1 VITSVSGT
9 VLRVGVDHAVV
20 EVGGVGLAVLCTPAA
35 LAGLRTGA
43 PGSLATSLVV
53 REDSLTLYGFAHDDE
68 RDTFELLQTASGVG
82 PKLARAVLAVL
93 GPDEVRRAVSTG
105 DLATLTKV
113 PGIGRK
119 GAERLVVELR
129 DRMGPP
135 TGADAGAATPATP
148 AEAMWRTQVRG
159 GLAGLG
165 WTGKEVDAALD
176 TIAADPE
183 RDGPEPDVASALRR
197 AIRLLGR
204 R

>member
-1 VITSVSGT
+1 VITSVAGT

-43 PGSLATSLVV
+43 HGRVATSLIV
-53 REDSLTLYGFAHDDE
+53 REDSLTLYGFAGDDE
-68 RDTFELLQTASGVG
+68 RDMFELLQTASGVG

-93 GPDEVRRAVSTG
+93 GPDDVRRAIANS

-135 TGADAGAATPATP
+135 TGADGAAAAPVTGEPA
-148 AEAMWRTQVRG
+148 WRLQVRS
-159 GLAGLG
+159 GLDGLG
-165 WTGKEVDAALD
+165 WAGKEVDAALD
-176 TIAADPE
+176 TIESGADATPEVAA
-183 RDGPEPDVASALRR
+183 ALRQ

>member
-1 VITSVSGT
+1 VITSVAGT
-9 VLRVGVDHAVV
+9 VLRVGVDHAVL

-35 LAGLRTGA
+35 LAGLRTGV
-43 PGSLATSLVV
+43 PGRVATSLIV
-53 REDSLTLYGFAHDDE
+53 REDSLTLYGFAGDDE

-93 GPDEVRRAVSTG
+93 GPDDVRRAIATS

-135 TGADAGAATPATP
+135 AGTDGGTAPTGGEPG
-148 AEAMWRTQVRG
+148 WRVQVRS

-165 WTGKEVDAALD
+165 WAGKEVDAALD
-176 TIAADPE
+176 AVEAGADGTPEVAA
-183 RDGPEPDVASALRR
+183 ALRQS
-197 AIRLLGR
+197 IRMLGR

>member
-1 VITSVSGT
+1 
-9 VLRVGVDHAVV
+9 
-20 EVGGVGLAVLCTPAA
+20 
-35 LAGLRTGA
+35 
-43 PGSLATSLVV
+43 
-53 REDSLTLYGFAHDDE
+53 
-68 RDTFELLQTASGVG
+68 
-82 PKLARAVLAVL
+82 VL
-93 GPDEVRRAVSTG
+93 GPDEVRRAVAGS

-135 TGADAGAATPATP
+135 TGGAGEAAVPAS
-148 AEAMWRTQVRG
+148 AEPTWRVQVRS

-165 WTGKEVDAALD
+165 WAGKEVETALD
-176 TIAADPE
+176 TIAAE
-183 RDGPEPDVASALRR
+183 ADGGVPDVSAALRQ

>member
-43 PGSLATSLVV
+43 PGRVATSLVV

-68 RDTFELLQTASGVG
+68 RDTFELLQSATGVG

-93 GPDEVRRAVSTG
+93 GPDEIRRAVSTG

-119 GAERLVVELR
+119 GAERLVLELR

-135 TGADAGAATPATP
+135 TGTPEQAGVTGPL
-148 AEAMWRTQVRG
+148 EAPWRVQVRS

-165 WTGKEVDAALD
+165 WAGKEVETALD
-176 TIAADPE
+176 VIGADGAEPE
-183 RDGPEPDVASALRR
+183 VSTALRQ
-197 AIRLLGR
+197 AIRMLGR

>member
-1 VITSVSGT
+1 MITSVAGT
-9 VLRVGVDHAVV
+9 VLRIGVDHAVV

-43 PGSLATSLVV
+43 HGRVATSLIV
-53 REDSLTLYGFAHDDE
+53 REDSLTLYGFAGDDE

-93 GPDEVRRAVSTG
+93 GPDDVRRAIATS
-105 DLATLTKV
+105 DLATLTRV

-129 DRMGPP
+129 DRIGPP
-135 TGADAGAATPATP
+135 LGADGAAGVPVTGEP
-148 AEAMWRTQVRG
+148 EWRVQVRS

-165 WTGKEVDAALD
+165 WAGKEVDAALD
-176 TIAADPE
+176 TIEAGADGGPPE
-183 RDGPEPDVASALRR
+183 VPTALRQ

>member
-1 VITSVSGT
+1 VITSVAGT
-9 VLRVGVDHAVV
+9 VLRIGVDHAVL

-43 PGSLATSLVV
+43 RGRVATSLIV
-53 REDSLTLYGFAHDDE
+53 REDSLTLYGFAGDDE

-93 GPDEVRRAVSTG
+93 GPDDVRRAIATS
-105 DLATLTKV
+105 DLAALTRV

-119 GAERLVVELR
+119 GAEKLVVELR
-129 DRMGPP
+129 DRVGPP
-135 TGADAGAATPATP
+135 IAADGGAAVPLTGET
-148 AEAMWRTQVRG
+148 EWRVQVRS

-165 WTGKEVDAALD
+165 WAGKEVDAALD
-176 TIAADPE
+176 TIESGAD
-183 RDGPEPDVASALRR
+183 GGVPDVAAALRQ

>member
-1 VITSVSGT
+1 VITSVAGT

-43 PGSLATSLVV
+43 QGRVATSLVV
-53 REDSLTLYGFAHDDE
+53 REDSLTLYGFSDDDE
-68 RDTFELLQTASGVG
+68 RDTFEMLQTASGVG

-93 GPDEVRRAVSTG
+93 GPEEVRRAVSTG
-105 DLATLTKV
+105 DLATLVKV

-135 TGADAGAATPATP
+135 THAADQPAVP
-148 AEAMWRTQVRG
+148 VSAEPVWRVQVRS

-165 WTGKEVDAALD
+165 WAGKEVEVALD
-176 TIAADPE
+176 AVAADA
-183 RDGPEPDVASALRR
+183 DGADPDVSTALRD
-197 AIRLLGR
+197 AIRMLGR

>member
-1 VITSVSGT
+1 VITSVAGT
-9 VLRVGVDHAVV
+9 VLRIGVDHAVV

-35 LAGLRTGA
+35 LAGLRTGS
-43 PGSLATSLVV
+43 PGRVATSLVV

-93 GPDEVRRAVSTG
+93 GPDEVRRAVAGS

-119 GAERLVVELR
+119 GAERLVLELR

-135 TGADAGAATPATP
+135 TGADQAVAPVST
-148 AEAMWRTQVRG
+148 EAPWRVQVRS

-165 WTGKEVDAALD
+165 WAGKEVDAALD
-176 TIAADPE
+176 TIETGTDGAPEVAA
-183 RDGPEPDVASALRR
+183 ALRQ

>member
-1 VITSVSGT
+1 VITSVAGT

-35 LAGLRTGA
+35 LTGLRTGA
-43 PGSLATSLVV
+43 PGRVATSLIV
-53 REDSLTLYGFAHDDE
+53 REDSLTLYGFADDDE

-135 TGADAGAATPATP
+135 AGHAALATAVVAGEPA
-148 AEAMWRTQVRG
+148 WRVQVRS

-165 WTGKEVDAALD
+165 WSGKEVEAALD
-176 TIAADPE
+176 TVETSAD
-183 RDGPEPDVASALRR
+183 GTTPDVATALRQ